1 MDFDLKERP
10 LLPIIEG
17 QIISHF
23 ILFLSDYGVF
33 YIKYTVNSLEKVIL
47 KNSFIIWI
55 SDMQ

>member
-23 ILFLSDYGVF
+23 VLFLSDYGVF
-33 YIKYTVNSLEKVIL
+33 YIKYTVRSLEKVIL
-47 KNSFIIWI
+47 KHSFIICI
-55 SDMQ
+55 TDMQ